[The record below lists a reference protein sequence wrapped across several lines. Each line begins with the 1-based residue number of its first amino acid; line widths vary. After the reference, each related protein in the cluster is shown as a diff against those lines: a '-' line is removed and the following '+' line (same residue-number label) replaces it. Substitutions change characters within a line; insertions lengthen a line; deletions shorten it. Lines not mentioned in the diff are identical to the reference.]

1 MPWPDLPSS
10 GLRVQAHRD
19 GSGSQVFERVGSTR
33 AKTETG
39 QVLCRAERGAALP
52 AAASITAV
60 PDTLSRGKSPS
71 RVLSHGAELFG
82 DSSRR
87 L

>member
-10 GLRVQAHRD
+10 GLCVQAHCD
-19 GSGSQVFERVGSTR
+19 GGGSQVFERVGSPR
-33 AKTETG
+33 AKAATG
-39 QVLCRAERGAALP
+39 QVLCQAERGAALP
-52 AAASITAV
+52 AAAGITAV
-60 PDTLSRGKSPS
+60 PDMPSWGKCPS
-71 RVLSHGAELFG
+71 WVLSHGPEIFG